1 MYLLKEVEIKD
12 FRAIASMK
20 LELKGVNIIVGRN
33 NTGKTSVLEAIALL
47 LSSYNDYKDCFG
59 NNVLKLAVGR
69 GGYSYLKRVHSDIA
83 VVKGHTTNNEVLSL
97 YLATGR
103 EGFEKLGTNQLLRE
117 AIDTAIS
124 EVVEKRFKRILQGL
138 KIDITRSRRRI
149 ELLPE
154 GTEQRKA
161 YERELEMMLNRLK
174 RYEEQED
181 LIKRQEQ
188 RKIIDELGFISITL
202 IDNDPIKV
210 HMVFK
215 PESASLFEEEDKEFV
230 ELKKYKSPILV
241 SAELLRRRPGRDI
254 VEKLP
259 VDKLIDLIDRLRS
272 MVPYFYDYRNG
283 MVIFNYSD
291 GREIV
296 PLASVGDG
304 FLALLELLT
313 PAILGVNVN
322 VVEEPEIHMHPGFLN
337 QFCKELLK
345 VVNTYNV
352 QYVMATH
359 SLEFLE
365 YLFKYARELNVLNN
379 INVIRM
385 YRLPNGEIDYE
396 ILSGE
401 EAIEELEE
409 LKGDL
414 RGP

>member
-1 MYLLKEVEIKD
+1 LKEVEIKD

-188 RKIIDELGFISITL
+188 RKIIDELGFISIIL

-230 ELKKYKSPILV
+230 ELKKYKLPILV

-337 QFCKELLK
+337 QLCRELLK

>member
-1 MYLLKEVEIKD
+1 
-12 FRAIASMK
+12 
-20 LELKGVNIIVGRN
+20 
-33 NTGKTSVLEAIALL
+33 
-47 LSSYNDYKDCFG
+47 
-59 NNVLKLAVGR
+59 
-69 GGYSYLKRVHSDIA
+69 
-83 VVKGHTTNNEVLSL
+83 
-97 YLATGR
+97 
-103 EGFEKLGTNQLLRE
+103 
-117 AIDTAIS
+117 
-124 EVVEKRFKRILQGL
+124 
-138 KIDITRSRRRI
+138 
-149 ELLPE
+149 
-154 GTEQRKA
+154 
-161 YERELEMMLNRLK
+161 
-174 RYEEQED
+174 
-181 LIKRQEQ
+181 
-188 RKIIDELGFISITL
+188 
-202 IDNDPIKV
+202 
-210 HMVFK
+210 
-215 PESASLFEEEDKEFV
+215 
-230 ELKKYKSPILV
+230 
-241 SAELLRRRPGRDI
+241 
-254 VEKLP
+254 
-259 VDKLIDLIDRLRS
+259 

-337 QFCKELLK
+337 QLCRELLK

>member
-188 RKIIDELGFISITL
+188 RKIIDELGFISIIL

-230 ELKKYKSPILV
+230 ELKKYKLPILV

-337 QFCKELLK
+337 QLCRELLK